1 MNDTNEPDRTD
12 DYTHLDRGWEALD
25 SGEPEAALE
34 LAAKASDELAETWVL
49 RATALL
55 ELGALREARLAADEA
70 ALRGSGDEENTEL
83 MLVRAEI
90 ALREWNLEAAREEL
104 ERAAALG
111 PNPVVFSKQALLAD
125 LSGDFGRADR
135 LLRDAH
141 RLDAQNFPLPARL
154 SERDFDRALQDAIAH
169 LPEPFRAT
177 LEEVPV
183 IVDPMPSRELVGD
196 DPLATPPDLLGLFLG
211 ESRAEAIE
219 SGAGALPPSIHLFQ
233 RNLERATGTRRELV
247 EQIGVTLFHE
257 LGHYLGFDEDGVA
270 ELGLE

>member
-1 MNDTNEPDRTD
+1 MNETNEPDRTD
-12 DYTHLDRGWEALD
+12 DYARLDRGWEALD
-25 SGEPEAALE
+25 SGDAEAALE
-34 LAAKASDELAETWVL
+34 LAGQASEELAETWVL

-55 ELGALREARLAADEA
+55 ELGALREARQAADEA
-70 ALRGSGDEENTEL
+70 ARREPNDEDAEL
-83 MLVRAEI
+83 LLVRAEI
-90 ALREWNLEAAREEL
+90 ALREWDLDTAREEL

-111 PNPVVFSKQALLAD
+111 PNPVVLSKQALLAD
-125 LSGDFGRADR
+125 LSGEFGRADR

-183 IVDPMPSRELVGD
+183 IVDPMPTRELAGD
-196 DPLATPPDLLGLFLG
+196 DPAATPPDLLGLFLG
-211 ESRAEAIE
+211 ESRAEAVE

-233 RNLERATGTRRELV
+233 RNLERATSTRRELV

-257 LGHYLGFDEDGVA
+257 LAHYLGFDEDGVA

>member
-1 MNDTNEPDRTD
+1 MNDSNEPDRTD
-12 DYTHLDRGWEALD
+12 DYALLDRGWEALD

-34 LAAKASDELAETWVL
+34 LAAKASDELGETWVL
-49 RATALL
+49 RATAWL
-55 ELGALREARLAADEA
+55 ELGALREAREAADEA
-70 ALRGSGDEENTEL
+70 TQRAAGEEDGEL
-83 MLVRAEI
+83 VLVRAEI
-90 ALREWNLEAAREEL
+90 ALRDWDLETAREEL

-111 PNPVVFSKQALLAD
+111 PNPVVFSKPALLAD

>member
-1 MNDTNEPDRTD
+1 MNDSNEPDRSE
-12 DYTHLDRGWEALD
+12 DYARLDRGWEALD
-25 SGEPEAALE
+25 AGEPEAALE
-34 LAAKASDELAETWVL
+34 LAAQASEDLGETWVL
-49 RATALL
+49 RASALL
-55 ELGALREARLAADEA
+55 ELGALREASLAADEA
-70 ALRGSGDEENTEL
+70 GRRATDDNDAEL
-83 MLVRAEI
+83 LLVRAEI
-90 ALREWNLEAAREEL
+90 ALRGWDFDAAREEL

-111 PNPVVFSKQALLAD
+111 PNPVVLSKQALLAD
-125 LSGDFGRADR
+125 LSGEFGRADR

-183 IVDPMPSRELVGD
+183 IVDSMPTRELVGAD
-196 DPLATPPDLLGLFLG
+196 LGATPPDLLGLFFG
-211 ESRAEAIE
+211 ASRAESAE
-219 SGAGALPPSIHLFQ
+219 AGAGALPPSIHLFQ